1 MGRHK
6 EELVQIK
13 FSVPHDVAESLSK
26 KLIEA
31 GFIVERNTR
40 QGRVLQPGWRKWA
53 EAVHNGKIFLAK
65 ILE

>member
-13 FSVPHDVAESLSK
+13 FSVPPDVAESLSQ
-26 KLIEA
+26 KLIDA
-31 GFIVERNTR
+31 GFVIERNTS
-40 QGRVLQPGWRKWA
+40 QGKVLQPGWRKWA
-53 EAVHNGKIFLAK
+53 EAVYNGKVFLAK